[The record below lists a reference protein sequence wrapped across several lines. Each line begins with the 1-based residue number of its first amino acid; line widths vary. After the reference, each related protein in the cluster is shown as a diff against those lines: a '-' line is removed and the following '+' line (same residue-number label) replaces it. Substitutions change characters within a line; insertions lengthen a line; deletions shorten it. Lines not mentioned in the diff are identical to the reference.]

1 MNLLDEHVPEDQRR
15 LLRSW
20 RVPVRQIGYDVGRKG
35 IKDPEILSFLLGF
48 RRPTFFTLDFDFY
61 ERKFCHRRYCLVCM
75 EVDQHEAAAFV
86 RRFLR
91 HPEFD
96 TVAKRMGK
104 VIRLSSVQLV
114 TWVRHLEQEV
124 AFDWADE

>member
-35 IKDPEILSFLLGF
+35 MKDPEIIPLLLRF
-48 RRPTFFTLDFDFY
+48 RRSTFFTLDFDFY

-75 EVDQHEAAAFV
+75 EVGQHAAAAFV

-114 TWVRHLEQEV
+114 TWALRMEQEV
-124 AFDWADE
+124 VFEWTD